1 MTAATLSTEL
11 VRALAD
17 YTALDIGDDV
27 PATVTPSWVSS
38 TFSVSLTSVYHA
50 IKTGKLPSTPI
61 TDANGTTVAYS
72 IKPVDCFLI
81 WGHRRLTAAKGRAAS

>member
-1 MTAATLSTEL
+1 MTAATSSTEL

-27 PATVTPSWVSS
+27 PATVTPSWVADK
-38 TFSVSLTSVYHA
+38 FGVSLTSVYHS

-61 TDANGTTVAYS
+61 TDAANTTVAYS
-72 IKPVDCFLI
+72 INPVDAFLI
-81 WGHRRLTAAKGRAAS
+81 WGHRRLAAAKGRAAS